1 MLCFVLQRTPTNENN
16 GGTEWRGIQQL
27 PACDVDDEVE
37 VEQISGTNRALK
49 KMKTAFL
56 GPIGLNIRLG
66 CSLGRMR
73 TRNGEATPTKVNQT
87 DNCE

>member
-1 MLCFVLQRTPTNENN
+1 MRH
-16 GGTEWRGIQQL
+16 GGIFAVRMSVIFGF
-27 PACDVDDEVE
+27 VDDEVE

-49 KMKTAFL
+49 KLKTAFL
-56 GPIGLNIRLG
+56 GPIGLDIRLG

-73 TRNGEATPTKVNQT
+73 ARNGQATPTKVNQT

>member
-1 MLCFVLQRTPTNENN
+1 MRH
-16 GGTEWRGIQQL
+16 GGIFAVRMSVIFGFCSACKT
-27 PACDVDDEVE
+27 ACDVDDEVE

-49 KMKTAFL
+49 KMKTVFL

-73 TRNGEATPTKVNQT
+73 TRNGDATPTKVNQT